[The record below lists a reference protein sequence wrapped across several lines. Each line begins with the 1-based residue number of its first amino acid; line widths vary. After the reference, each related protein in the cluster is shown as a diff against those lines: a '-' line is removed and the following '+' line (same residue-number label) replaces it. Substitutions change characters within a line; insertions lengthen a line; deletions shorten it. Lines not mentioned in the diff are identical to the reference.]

1 MVLHLPINTAFFES
15 RNKDNTDV
23 PNFKARRKSFVYKSE
38 TELQAQFNLFVS
50 QGLPGETSR
59 CYIGY
64 NLVDNRKLT
73 WSVIRRLQD
82 YASQNQYVDPLK
94 ITQMVVS
101 EANKKENFATKRYL
115 IDIDTKVPIV
125 RIHIKEQLE
134 LNGVPILHE
143 YPTPNGFH
151 IITERGVS

>member
-1 MVLHLPINTAFFES
+1 MVLHLPINTTFLES
-15 RNKDNTDV
+15 RTKDNENI
-23 PNFKARRKSFVYKSE
+23 PNFKTRRKSFVYKSE
-38 TELQAQFNLFVS
+38 TELEAQFDLFVS

-59 CYIGY
+59 CYVGY

-101 EANKKENFATKRYL
+101 EAKLRYQ
-115 IDIDTKVPIV
+115 T
-125 RIHIKEQLE
+125 
-134 LNGVPILHE
+134 IL
-143 YPTPNGFH
+143 
-151 IITERGVS
+151 S